1 MTESSAEHTAAS
13 AAGPAAGPVT
23 LTRHGDIALLTIA
36 NPPVNA
42 LSAEVVAGL
51 AAAVDAFEA
60 DRSYAALLVHGDG
73 RTFVAGG
80 DIHSFDDPH
89 FSAAPYN
96 SALARIEALD
106 RPVAASLHGT
116 VLGGGLEL
124 ALACHW
130 RVALPGTKFGLPEV
144 KLGILPGS
152 LGTQRL
158 PRLVGAKRALEMIA
172 SGASIGADAAR
183 EMGIVDELREG
194 LPLDVGLAYVR
205 DLLARNAGPRR
216 LSERDVPDEGLPP
229 DFFEQALA
237 DAARRKPFYPSAK
250 NIVRAV
256 QAAATLPFAQGE
268 AEEARLFEEL
278 RVSPESQALR
288 HLFFAERQAAK
299 IPGLPKNLAL
309 RPVRTVGILG
319 AGTMGGGIAMNFA
332 NAGLPTVL
340 VEATQ
345 AALDRGIGLIRANY
359 EASAA
364 KGRMTAAQVEQRM
377 ALLRGT
383 LDDAALGDCDLV
395 IEAVFENMDLKKQ
408 VCARLGQVCRPGAI
422 IATNTSTLDVDVL
435 AAATGRPQDV
445 VGMHFFSPAN
455 VMRLLEVVRGAETSP
470 DVLATVMQLA
480 RTIGKVA
487 VVSGVCY
494 GFIGNR
500 MAEVYMREAEF
511 LMMEGASP
519 SQIDGAV
526 EALGMAMGPC
536 RMLDMAGIDVGAKT
550 VIEYGKAGGL
560 PPDDSYRAVVRTMF
574 ELGRFGQ
581 KTGAG
586 YYRYEGRK
594 PVDDPETAR
603 IAGEMA
609 QRHGIA
615 RRSDIGAQEIVE
627 RLLYPLI
634 NEGAKIL
641 EEGIAYRPGDIDIVW
656 TAGYGFPDHKG
667 GPIFM
672 ADAIGLPRIVER
684 LAHYAQVRGDA
695 FGYWRVSPLMAS
707 LAARGRRLSD

>member
-1 MTESSAEHTAAS
+1 MNS
-13 AAGPAAGPVT
+13 PVT
-23 LTRHGDIALLTIA
+23 LSRHGDIALLRID

-42 LSAEVVAGL
+42 LSPGVVAGL
-51 AAAVDAFEA
+51 VAAIDAFEA
-60 DRSYAALLVHGDG
+60 DASYKALLLHGEG

-80 DIHSFDDPH
+80 DISSFDLPDFTTQP
-89 FSAAPYN
+89 FN
-96 SALARIEALD
+96 GTLARIEALG
-106 RPVAASLHGT
+106 RPVVAALHGT

-130 RVALPGTKFGLPEV
+130 RVAHPKTQLGLPEV

-158 PRLVGAKRALEMIA
+158 PRVVGAELALDLIA
-172 SGASIGADAAR
+172 SGRSIGAAEAR
-183 EMGIVDELREG
+183 ELGLVDELSDAA
-194 LPLDVGLAYVR
+194 PLQAGIAFTEA
-205 DLLARNAGPRR
+205 LLARGAGPRR
-216 LSERDVPDEGLPP
+216 ISERMVATESLAP
-229 DFFEQALA
+229 DFFERALA
-237 DAARRKPFYPSAK
+237 DAARRKPFHPSAR

-256 QAAATLPFAQGE
+256 QASLLPFAEGE
-268 AEEARLFEEL
+268 AAEARLFEEL
-278 RVSPESQALR
+278 RVSPESKAMR
-288 HLFFAERQAAK
+288 HLFFAERLASK
-299 IPGLPKNLAL
+299 IPGLPRDTTL
-309 RPVRTVGILG
+309 RPVRSVGVLG

-332 NAGLPTVL
+332 NAGIPTVL
-340 VEATQ
+340 VETSQ
-345 AALDRGIGLIRANY
+345 AALDRGLGIIRANY

-364 KGRMTAAQVEQRM
+364 KGRLTTEQVEARM
-377 ALLRGT
+377 ALLRGS
-383 LDDAALGDCDLV
+383 LDDAALADCDLV

-408 VCARLGQVCRPGAI
+408 VCARLGAVCKPGAI

-435 AAATGRPQDV
+435 AEATGRPADV

-455 VMRLLEVVRGAETSP
+455 VMRLLEVVRGAKTAPE
-470 DVLATVMQLA
+470 VLATVMQLA

-519 SQIDGAV
+519 AQIDGAV

-560 PPDDSYRAVVRTMF
+560 PPDDSYRAVVRKMF

-586 YYRYEGRK
+586 YYRYDGRK

-603 IAGEMA
+603 IAAELAA
-609 QRHGIA
+609 QHGIA
-615 RRSDIGAQEIVE
+615 RRDDIPPQEIVE

-634 NEGAKIL
+634 NEGARIL
-641 EEGIAYRPGDIDIVW
+641 EEGIAYRPGDIDMVW
-656 TAGYGFPDHKG
+656 VAGYGFPDHRG
-667 GPIFM
+667 GPVHM
-672 ADAIGLPRIVER
+672 ADAIGLPQIAGR
-684 LAHYAQVRGDA
+684 LAHYANTRGNPH
-695 FGYWRVSPLMAS
+695 GYWSISPLLAS
-707 LAARGRRLSD
+707 LAAQGKRLSDWQAA